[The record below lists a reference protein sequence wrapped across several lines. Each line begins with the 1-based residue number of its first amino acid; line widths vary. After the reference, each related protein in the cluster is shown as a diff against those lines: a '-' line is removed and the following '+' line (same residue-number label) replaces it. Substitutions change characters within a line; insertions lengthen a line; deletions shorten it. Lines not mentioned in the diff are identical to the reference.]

1 MRLTSLFIL
10 LAALGTSWVS
20 AAPANPPTV
29 VRLGVLE
36 SFSVSEIQSIERM
49 RSAYEAALYY
59 AIGENERRLNRCGY
73 SMRIATEYY
82 DNADKLAP
90 KERASYLENS
100 GVFLILGPR
109 RSEQFIVAAHGVNRT
124 PLISTAASSD
134 DVHQLAP
141 PFFTMYPP
149 IEKFSNALLK
159 ALEKEKY
166 GSRYGSVVDVTC
178 LACRDFE
185 NKFDKAAPAKKMV
198 KVFGLEVAGEKPDL
212 KPLIEAIQKNQIDF
226 LFLPVYAKGA
236 GYIIANLQ
244 SQFPNLK
251 FAGTHSWGDAAYG
264 LMEDYKVNN
273 RVRAVAVNSNA
284 SPEVM
289 GEVYNVYSLDRETR
303 SGVVGPPA
311 SAYRVVEFVR
321 LLTDDLCERA
331 ARKKPRLKSKEDF
344 LSYYK
349 TLPSDRFHRKAVLG
363 IFKIENGEYQFSYRI
378 SP

>member
-1 MRLTSLFIL
+1 MRFTTLIIFL
-10 LAALGTSWVS
+10 LAAFTARTGLPST
-20 AAPANPPTV
+20 PPLTV

-36 SFSVSEIQSIERM
+36 SFSVSELPSIERM

-59 AIGENERRLNRCGY
+59 AIGENEKRLNRCGY
-73 SMRIATEYY
+73 GLRVATEYY

-100 GVFLILGPR
+100 GVFLIIGPR

-149 IEKFSNALLK
+149 IEVFSDALLK
-159 ALEKEKY
+159 ALLKAKY
-166 GSRYGSVVDVTC
+166 GTRYGSVVDVTC

-185 NKFDKAAPAKKMV
+185 KKFDQAAATKKMSR
-198 KVFGLEVAGEKPDL
+198 VFGVEVAGEKPDL
-212 KPLIEAIQKNQIDF
+212 KPLIAAIQSNEIDF

-264 LMEDYKVNN
+264 LMEDYKINN
-273 RVRAVAVNSNA
+273 HVRALAINSNA

-289 GEVYNVYSLDRETR
+289 GEVYGVHSLDRESR

-311 SAYRVVEFVR
+311 SAYRVIEFIR
-321 LLTDDLCERA
+321 LFTDDLCARA
-331 ARKKPRLKSKEDF
+331 AKKKPRLKNKEEF

-349 TLPSDRFHRKAVLG
+349 TLPSDRFHRHSVLG
-363 IFKIENGEYQFSYRI
+363 IFKIENGEYQFSHRVT
-378 SP
+378 P